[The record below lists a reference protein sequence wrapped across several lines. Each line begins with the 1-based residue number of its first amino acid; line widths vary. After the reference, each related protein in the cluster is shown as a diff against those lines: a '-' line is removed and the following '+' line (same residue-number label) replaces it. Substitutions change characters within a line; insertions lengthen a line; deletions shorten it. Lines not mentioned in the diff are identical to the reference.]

1 MLKILFPALIG
12 LCWLV
17 PVSAQDDFSPGYR
30 ASYKVTF
37 EADWSEATHPQ
48 DFPSNPHFS
57 GLVGA
62 THHQDAGL
70 WKPGELATPGIKSM
84 AETGAK
90 GSLLNEVDGLIAEGA
105 AEFALSGPGIG
116 VSPGVATMD
125 IEISQPFQR
134 VSLTSMIA
142 PSPDWFVGVDSLS
155 LRSNGRWLNEVIVE
169 LFPYDAGTDSGRS
182 YTSANQATNPP
193 EPIFLIDD
201 SAVGNGVPLGRF
213 RFELMATEGLFP
225 ISGYQ
230 SGWYY
235 VPSRSGEGI
244 NFNVAQN
251 GDRLFIS
258 VAWFT
263 YSMGEQMWLIG
274 SVDINEGDEMAT
286 VELYRTSGTGFG
298 DAFNADDVLL
308 DLWGTLTV
316 SIPDCGLLFVEWDG
330 GPDFGTGQLLMEQLV
345 NVAGLECE

>member
-1 MLKILFPALIG
+1 MLKFVFPALIG
-12 LCWLV
+12 LCWFT
-17 PVSAQDDFSPGYR
+17 PVIAQDDYSPGYR

-37 EADWSEATHPQ
+37 EADWSEETHPQ

-62 THHQDAGL
+62 THDQEGRL
-70 WKPGELATPGIKSM
+70 WKPGELATPGIESM

-90 GSLLNEVDGLIAEGA
+90 STLLNEVDDLIAEGTA
-105 AEFALSGPGIG
+105 RSALSGGGIG
-116 VSPGVATMD
+116 VSPGVVSLEF
-125 IEISQPFQR
+125 EISQPFPL

-155 LRSNGRWLNEVIVE
+155 LRSGGRWLNEVVVE
-169 LFPYDAGTDSGRS
+169 LPPYDAGTDSGS
-182 YTSANQATNPP
+182 TYNSANRATNPP
-193 EPIFLIDD
+193 EPIFLIEE
-201 SAVGNGVPLGRF
+201 SPVGNGVPIGRF
-213 RFELMATEGLFP
+213 RFELVEAEGLFP

-274 SVDINEGDEMAT
+274 SVDIDEGDEMAT

-298 DAFNADDVLL
+298 DAFNADDVIL
-308 DLWGTLTV
+308 DLWGTLTITV
-316 SIPDCGLLFVEWDG
+316 PDCGLLFVEWG
-330 GPDFGTGQLLMEQLV
+330 GGQEFGTGQLLMEQLV

>member
-1 MLKILFPALIG
+1 MLKIVFSALIG
-12 LCWLV
+12 LSWLV
-17 PVSAQDDFSPGYR
+17 PVSAQDDLPPAYLAR
-30 ASYKVTF
+30 YKVIF
-37 EADWSEATHPQ
+37 EADWSEETHPQ
-48 DFPSNPHFS
+48 SFPSNPHFS

-62 THHQDAGL
+62 THNQDARL
-70 WKPGELATPGIKSM
+70 WEIGELATAGIQSM

-90 GSLLNEVDGLIAEGA
+90 STLLNEVNDLISEGTAES
-105 AEFALSGPGIG
+105 ALSGPGIDI
-116 VSPGVATMD
+116 SPGVATME
-125 IEISQPFQR
+125 IEISQSFPL

-155 LRSNGRWLNEVIVE
+155 LRADGRWLSEVVVD
-169 LFPYDAGTDSGRS
+169 LLPYDAGTDSGSTYR
-182 YTSANQATNPP
+182 SANRATNPP
-193 EPIFLIDD
+193 EPISLINQ
-201 SAVGNGVPLGRF
+201 SPVGNGVPLARF
-213 RFELMATEGLFP
+213 RFELLETEGMFP

-251 GDRLFIS
+251 EDRLFIS

-274 SVDINEGDEMAT
+274 SVDITEGDKMAT
-286 VELYRTSGTGFG
+286 VEMYRTSGTGFG
-298 DAFNADDVLL
+298 QAFNADDVLL
-308 DLWGTLTV
+308 ELWGTLTV
-316 SIPDCGLLFVEWDG
+316 SHPECGLMFVEWDG

>member
-1 MLKILFPALIG
+1 MLKIVCPVLVG
-12 LCWLV
+12 LVWLT
-17 PVSAQDDFSPGYR
+17 PVSAQDFSPGYR

-37 EADWSEATHPQ
+37 EADWSKATHPQ

-62 THHQDAGL
+62 SHKHDARL
-70 WKPGELATPGIKSM
+70 WKAGELATPGIESM

-90 GSLLNEVDGLIAEGA
+90 GALLNEVDGLIAQGT
-105 AEFALSGPGIG
+105 AESALSGPGIG
-116 VSPGVATMD
+116 VSPGVATME
-125 IEISQPFQR
+125 IKISQPFPL

-155 LRSNGRWLNEVIVE
+155 LRSGGRWLNDVVVE
-169 LFPYDAGTDSGRS
+169 LMPYDAGTDSGS
-182 YTSANQATNPP
+182 TYNSSNQPTNPP
-193 EPIFLIDD
+193 EPIFQIDQSPLD
-201 SAVGNGVPLGRF
+201 NGVPLGRF
-213 RFELMATEGLFP
+213 RFELVETEGLFP

-274 SVDINEGDEMAT
+274 SVDITEGDETAT

-298 DAFNADDVLL
+298 DAFNANDVLL

-316 SIPDCGLLFVEWDG
+316 SHPECGLMFVEWDG
-330 GPDFGTGQLLMEQLV
+330 GAEFGTGQLLMEQLV

>member
-1 MLKILFPALIG
+1 MLKIVFPTLLGLSWLFP
-12 LCWLV
+12 V
-17 PVSAQDDFSPGYR
+17 YAQDDFSPGYR

-37 EADWSEATHPQ
+37 EADWSEETHPQ

-62 THHQDAGL
+62 THNQDAHI
-70 WKPGELATPGIKSM
+70 WRSGELATPGIESM

-90 GSLLNEVDGLIAEGA
+90 ATLLNEVDDLIAAGTAGA
-105 AEFALSGPGIG
+105 ALSGRGLG
-116 VSPGVATMD
+116 VSPGVVSLD
-125 IEISQPFQR
+125 FEISQPFPL

-155 LRSNGRWLNEVIVE
+155 LRSGGRWLNEVVVE
-169 LFPYDAGTDSGRS
+169 LPPYDAGTDSGLT
-182 YTSANQATNPP
+182 YNSANQSTNPP
-193 EPIFLIDD
+193 VPIFMIDQGP
-201 SAVGNGVPLGRF
+201 VGNGVPLGRF
-213 RFELMATEGLFP
+213 RFELMDTQGLFP

-251 GDRLFIS
+251 GERLFIS

-274 SVDINEGDEMAT
+274 SVDINEGDETAT
-286 VELYRTSGTGFG
+286 VEVYRTSGTGFG

-308 DLWGTLTV
+308 DLWGTLAV
-316 SIPDCGLLFVEWDG
+316 SVPDCGLLFLEWDG
-330 GPDFGTGQLLMEQLV
+330 GVEFGTGELLMEQLV